1 MQFAH
6 RGVIAL
12 LGTRFTMQEDFYRQ
26 RLAERFAIEVIT
38 PNAAQMAEV
47 DRVIFAEL
55 CQGQFLPPAR
65 AFYLDCLRA
74 LQGQGAEV
82 AILGCT
88 EIGLLL
94 DGLDAPLPLLDST
107 ELHVAMGLEWML
119 GS

>member
-1 MQFAH
+1 
-6 RGVIAL
+6 
-12 LGTRFTMQEDFYRQ
+12 MQEDFYRQ

-38 PNAAQMAEV
+38 PDATQMAEI

-55 CQGQFLPPAR
+55 CQGRFLPQAQ

-74 LQGQGAEV
+74 LQEQGAEV

-119 GS
+119 GGL